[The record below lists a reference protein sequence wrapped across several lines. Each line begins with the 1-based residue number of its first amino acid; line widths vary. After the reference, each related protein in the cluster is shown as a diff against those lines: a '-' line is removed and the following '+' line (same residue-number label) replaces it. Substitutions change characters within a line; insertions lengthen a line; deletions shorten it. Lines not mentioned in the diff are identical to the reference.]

1 MIDFSQVA
9 VGRAK
14 PAVCTGAKDKVNIAG
29 ILCCTAETNSALL
42 SNYTLIKKKIVRLK
56 MENVR
61 LRTGRIKSKPEH
73 SMQSCQEGVYSVL
86 SCVWPFATPQ
96 TVIHRA
102 PLSMKF
108 STQEYW
114 SGLPFPSPGDLPDP
128 GIKPTSLASPSLA
141 GVFFTTSATC
151 SGEIQTQSCKAD
163 GIGARLAC
171 LFLVAV

>member
-1 MIDFSQVA
+1 
-9 VGRAK
+9 
-14 PAVCTGAKDKVNIAG
+14 
-29 ILCCTAETNSALL
+29 
-42 SNYTLIKKKIVRLK
+42 

-128 GIKPTSLASPSLA
+128 GIKPTFLVSPALASD
-141 GVFFTTSATC
+141 FFTTVPPRKLFTVSDIYFVHNSLYLLSSTPILLLPLPSPCPLYLWVLYC
-151 SGEIQTQSCKAD
+151 SIHWCFFLRFQIYVKSHS
-163 GIGARLAC
+163 IC
-171 LFLVAV
+171 LSLSGLFH